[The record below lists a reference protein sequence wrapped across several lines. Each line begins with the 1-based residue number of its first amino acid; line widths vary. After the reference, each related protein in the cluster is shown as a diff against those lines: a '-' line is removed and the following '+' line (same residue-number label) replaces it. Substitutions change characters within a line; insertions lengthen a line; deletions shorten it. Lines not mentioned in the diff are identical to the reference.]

1 MHIHSARKY
10 FGWMLGVSAVLTP
23 LALAAPI
30 GLSTGPAGLAPVTGQ
45 VQLNGQP
52 ISDVLICFD
61 AEGDHS
67 ACASA
72 DVDGSFRIYTRGR
85 GRGLAPG
92 TYRVHLFSAPGGPSV
107 PSKYQD
113 AGTSGLVVD
122 VDQDW
127 NDFSFD
133 LR

>member
-1 MHIHSARKY
+1 
-10 FGWMLGVSAVLTP
+10 MLGLSAVLTP

-30 GLSTGPAGLAPVTGQ
+30 GLSTRPGGLAPVTGQ
-45 VQLNGQP
+45 VNLNGHP
-52 ISDVLICFD
+52 LSDVLICFD
-61 AEGDHS
+61 GEGDHS

-72 DVDGSFRIYTRGR
+72 GADGSFRLFTRGH

-92 TYRVHLFSAPGGPSV
+92 TYRVHLFSAPGGPSL

-113 AGTSGLVVD
+113 VGTSGLVVD
-122 VDQDW
+122 VDPDW

>member
-1 MHIHSARKY
+1 
-10 FGWMLGVSAVLTP
+10 MLGVSAVLTS

-30 GLSTGPAGLAPVTGQ
+30 GVSTLAAGLAPVTGQ
-45 VQLNGQP
+45 VNLNGQP
-52 ISDVLICFD
+52 IGDVMICFD
-61 AEGDHS
+61 AEGDHTS
-67 ACASA
+67 CASA
-72 DVDGSFRIYTRGR
+72 DADGSFRLFTRGR

-92 TYRVHLFSAPGGPSV
+92 TYRVHLFSGPGGPSV

-122 VDQDW
+122 VDTDW